1 MGMLDAAIEDLKK
14 DGYTEE
20 QITNAFKHFVK
31 VACDDSITV
40 KNIDELFEEEEAY
53 DF

>member
-31 VACDDSITV
+31 VACDESAIV
-40 KNIDELFEEEEAY
+40 KNMDDLFEEEESY